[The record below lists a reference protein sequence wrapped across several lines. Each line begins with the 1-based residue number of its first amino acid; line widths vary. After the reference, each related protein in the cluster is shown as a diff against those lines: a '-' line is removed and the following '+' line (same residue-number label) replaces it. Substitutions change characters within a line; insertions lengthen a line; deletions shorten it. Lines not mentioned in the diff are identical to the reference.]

1 MLLKII
7 RESAEPDLDQNMALV
22 VKNLPASAGEIRD
35 TCLILGSVRL
45 PGGGHGSPLQCSCLE
60 NPMDRGAWR
69 ARAHGVTQH
78 QTQLKRCS
86 TLPALEALGSQR
98 GENMALRICPP
109 WTRGCRSEQ
118 SNSDREEKCRL
129 SPTGGL

>member
-1 MLLKII
+1 
-7 RESAEPDLDQNMALV
+7 
-22 VKNLPASAGEIRD
+22 
-35 TCLILGSVRL
+35 
-45 PGGGHGSPLQCSCLE
+45 
-60 NPMDRGAWR
+60 MDRGAWR
-69 ARAHGVTQH
+69 ARAHGVTQR